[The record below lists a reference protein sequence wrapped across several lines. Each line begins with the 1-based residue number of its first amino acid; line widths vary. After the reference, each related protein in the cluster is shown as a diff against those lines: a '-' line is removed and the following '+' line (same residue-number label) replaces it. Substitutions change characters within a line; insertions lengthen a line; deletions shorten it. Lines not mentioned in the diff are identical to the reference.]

1 MSGRKF
7 DMSLDINA
15 PIEDVWRALTDAG
28 ELTRWFSTNAAI
40 TLEPGGTY
48 QLSWGGEW
56 EWTMEVD
63 RVEAPTRLRLVDR
76 QARPFDV
83 NGQPLE
89 TAQPVEV
96 VLEYFLEAHG
106 NRTTLRLVHSG
117 FGSGA
122 SWDEEFDG
130 ISHGWPIEMRILR
143 HYLQRHA
150 GRDRQ
155 HAWAR
160 VGTDVPADRLWK
172 TLTSAHGFVTSG
184 SVEGLHDGDPVHLE
198 LATGD
203 VIAGSVLGALP
214 GHHLA
219 IAAKNMGDAV
229 LDLQV
234 HEAGGKSMAGV
245 VLSSWTMPASE
256 VAAFHQRA
264 QAALERMNGAAGL

>member
-1 MSGRKF
+1 
-7 DMSLDINA
+7 
-15 PIEDVWRALTDAG
+15 
-28 ELTRWFSTNAAI
+28 
-40 TLEPGGTY
+40 
-48 QLSWGGEW
+48 
-56 EWTMEVD
+56 
-63 RVEAPTRLRLVDR
+63 
-76 QARPFDV
+76 
-83 NGQPLE
+83 
-89 TAQPVEV
+89 
-96 VLEYFLEAHG
+96 
-106 NRTTLRLVHSG
+106 LRLVHSG

-122 SWDEEFDG
+122 SWDEEYDG

-203 VIAGSVLGALP
+203 VIDGSVLGALP

-245 VLSSWTMPASE
+245 VLSSWTLPASE

-264 QAALERMNGAAGL
+264 QAALQRLRP